1 MSSGEL
7 RLSDM
12 FELRIFGWAVIAGL
26 MASGSIRAQD
36 AVPDPFLAE
45 DAAGPSQVDDSE
57 EADGIDPFDPD
68 QNVPVFIQVQVEF
81 VELSHKKMTELL
93 FLSEPESSDATGLR
107 KQLAGLVKTGEAQ
120 VLETMMVVAR
130 NGEKAVSE
138 GIREFIYPTE
148 YEPAEVPNEVDLP
161 DKKGGLTPDDV
172 KLLSMLRTP
181 ATPTSFETRHLGST
195 LEIEPNLGAD
205 GRIID
210 LIFAPEIVWH
220 TGNTIWNETKDGMG
234 NVATIEMPL
243 FYKLAVNT
251 AITCIDGQY
260 TMVAALSPKDQHGEM
275 DFTRKVMV
283 FVKCDVMKVKEG
295 E

>member
-1 MSSGEL
+1 MSYREL
-7 RLSDM
+7 RLSEM
-12 FELRIFGWAVIAGL
+12 LKLRVCGWPIIAGL
-26 MASGSIRAQD
+26 IFVGPIWAQD
-36 AVPDPFLAE
+36 AVPDPFSSE
-45 DAAGPSQVDDSE
+45 DAVEPGQAGSDSE
-57 EADGIDPFDPD
+57 GVGLFDPD
-68 QNVPVFIQVQVEF
+68 QNCPAFIQVQVEF

-107 KQLAGLVKTGEAQ
+107 KQLAGLVKDGEAE

-130 NGEKAVSE
+130 NGEKAISE

-161 DKKGGLTPDDV
+161 DKKGGLTPEDV

-181 ATPTSFETRHLGST
+181 ATPTSFETRNLGST
-195 LEIEPNLGAD
+195 LEIAPNVGENH
-205 GRIID
+205 RVID
-210 LIFAPEIVWH
+210 LQLAPEIVWH
-220 TGNTIWNETKDGMG
+220 AGNTIWNETKDGAG

-243 FYKLAVNT
+243 FYKLSVST

-260 TMVAALSPKDQHGEM
+260 TLIAALSPKDQNGVM